1 MLLARWSSTGNGSEA
16 TLSREGRKGKTML
29 QTLAK
34 NWWAIVLRG
43 VFAVLFGL
51 GAFFWPGITLA
62 ALVLLY
68 GAYLFA
74 DGIMAVV
81 WAIAGRAAGPFPWG
95 VLLAGLASIVGG
107 LLTFFM
113 PGLTALVL
121 LYLIAVWAI
130 VRGVFE
136 IIAAFHLRRELRNEW
151 LLALNGVVAVL
162 FGVVLIAAPGAG
174 VLAVLWLIGTFAIVA
189 GILMIGLGF
198 RLKGMKDSVARRPA
212 YGS

>member
-1 MLLARWSSTGNGSEA
+1 MLETLAR
-16 TLSREGRKGKTML
+16 
-29 QTLAK
+29 

-62 ALVLLY
+62 VLVLFY

-81 WAIAGRAAGPFPWG
+81 WALMGRRAGPFPWG
-95 VLLAGLASIVGG
+95 VFLAGLVSIVGG
-107 LLTFFM
+107 LVTFFM

-121 LYLIAVWAI
+121 LYLIAAWAI

-136 IIAAFHLRRELRNEW
+136 IIAAFHLRRELTNEW
-151 LLALNGVVAVL
+151 LLALNGVLSVL
-162 FGVVLIAAPGAG
+162 FGILLIAAPGAG
-174 VLAVLWLIGTFAIVA
+174 ALAVLWMIGTFAVIV
-189 GILMIGLGF
+189 GIVMIVLGF
-198 RLKGMKDSVARRPA
+198 RLKGLQGTAARRPA
-212 YGS
+212 YGR

>member
-1 MLLARWSSTGNGSEA
+1 
-16 TLSREGRKGKTML
+16 ML
-29 QTLAK
+29 QTLAR

-62 ALVLLY
+62 VLVLLY

-74 DGIMAVV
+74 DGILAVV
-81 WAIAGRAAGPFPWG
+81 WALMGRRAGPFPWG
-95 VLLAGLASIVGG
+95 VFLAGLVSIAGG

-130 VRGVFE
+130 VRGIFE
-136 IIAAFHLRRELRNEW
+136 IIAAFHLRRELTNEW
-151 LLALNGVVAVL
+151 LLALNGVLSVL
-162 FGVVLIAAPGAG
+162 FGILLIAAPGAG
-174 VLAVLWLIGTFAIVA
+174 ALAVLWMIGTFAVIV
-189 GILMIGLGF
+189 GILMIVLGF
-198 RLKGMKDSVARRPA
+198 RLKGLQGTAARRPA
-212 YGS
+212 YGR

>member
-1 MLLARWSSTGNGSEA
+1 MLETLAR
-16 TLSREGRKGKTML
+16 
-29 QTLAK
+29 

-62 ALVLLY
+62 VLVLLY

-81 WAIAGRAAGPFPWG
+81 WALMGRRAGPFPWG
-95 VLLAGLASIVGG
+95 VFLAGLVSIVGG
-107 LLTFFM
+107 LVTFFM

-121 LYLIAVWAI
+121 LYLIAGWAI

-136 IIAAFHLRRELRNEW
+136 IIAAFHLRRELTNEW
-151 LLALNGVVAVL
+151 LLALNGVLSVL
-162 FGVVLIAAPGAG
+162 FGILLIAAPGAG
-174 VLAVLWLIGTFAIVA
+174 ALAVLWMIGTFAVIV
-189 GILMIGLGF
+189 GVLMIVLGF
-198 RLKGMKDSVARRPA
+198 RLKGLQGTAARRPA
-212 YGS
+212 YGR